1 MFEQVSAAEPRS
13 PITEWCVRGGIGL
26 AFVAFGSDKFSADS
40 MWPQFFAQ
48 VGVGQWFRYFTGIV
62 EILGGILTFLPW
74 TAQFG
79 LAILACT
86 MACAALIWI
95 YPLGQ
100 PGNSIV
106 GAVFCFG
113 LSAYWWSRRSRV

>member
-26 AFVAFGSDKFSADS
+26 AFVAFVADKFSADS
-40 MWPQFFAQ
+40 MWPQFFAR
-48 VGVGQWFRYFTGIV
+48 VGIGQWFRYFTGIV

-100 PGNSIV
+100 PANSIV

-113 LSAYWWSRRSRV
+113 LSAYWWTRRSRG